1 MRSPSRT
8 LASAD
13 VETWREREA
22 GIDAQGMRAHIA
34 DFPDQLAAGTD
45 SAKSFVKSL
54 DVPSSG
60 STAVAVVGMGG
71 SAIGGDLV
79 AAWTADRR
87 SLPLR
92 VIRGYELPQW
102 LDQGT
107 TLIVSS
113 YSGNTE
119 ETVACYEAAQQRGLA
134 VIVIA
139 TGGRVAQMARDAG
152 DPWHEL
158 PAGFPPRAAL
168 GHSLSAVA
176 LVTARLD
183 PVLDVEADADRLHG
197 AAEWLRPL
205 SERWLAWSD
214 ENPALEIAASMFNR
228 LPIVYGGHPTS
239 IAAAARW
246 KTQLNENGKTP
257 AYSGELPEHNHNEI
271 VAFEGDVPVVR
282 EMVLVYLETPWDDPR
297 VRRRFDFVHDYC
309 RGRVALQ
316 HRIVATGDL
325 PIDGMLE
332 LCYLGDCTSF
342 MVSIINGQNPTPVAS
357 IDGLKNKLKGQT
369 SQ

>member
-1 MRSPSRT
+1 MRSPSGT
-8 LASAD
+8 VASAD
-13 VETWREREA
+13 LETWREREA

-34 DFPDQLAAGTD
+34 GFPDQLAAGTD
-45 SAKSFVKSL
+45 NATSFVRSFDL
-54 DVPSSG
+54 PGSG
-60 STAVAVVGMGG
+60 PTAVAVAGMGG

-87 SLPLR
+87 SLPLH
-92 VIRGYELPQW
+92 VIRGYELPRW

-119 ETVACYEAAQQRGLA
+119 ETIACYEAAQQRGLA
-134 VIVIA
+134 VIAIA
-139 TGGRVAQMARDAG
+139 TGGRVAQMACDAG
-152 DPWHEL
+152 DPWLAL

-176 LVTARLD
+176 LATARLD
-183 PVLDVEADADRLHG
+183 PVLDAEADADRLHG
-197 AAEWLRPL
+197 AAERLRPL
-205 SERWLAWSD
+205 AEKWLAWSD
-214 ENPALEIAASMFNR
+214 DNPALDIAASMLNR
-228 LPIVYGGHPTS
+228 LPIVYGGHSTS

-246 KTQLNENGKTP
+246 KAQLNENGKIP

-271 VAFEGDVPVVR
+271 VAFEGDVPVLR
-282 EMVLVYLETPWDDPR
+282 EMVLVHLETPWDHPR

-309 RGRVALQ
+309 HGRVACQ
-316 HRIVATGDL
+316 HRIMATGDL

-342 MVSIINGQNPTPVAS
+342 IASIINGQNPTPVAS
-357 IDGLKNKLKGQT
+357 IDDLKNKLKG
-369 SQ
+369 